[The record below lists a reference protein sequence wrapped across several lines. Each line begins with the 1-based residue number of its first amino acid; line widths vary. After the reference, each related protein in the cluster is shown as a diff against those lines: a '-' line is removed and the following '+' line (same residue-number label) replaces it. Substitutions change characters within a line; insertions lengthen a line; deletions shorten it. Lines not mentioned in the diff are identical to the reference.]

1 MLSKREMHIPEIRD
15 TLSVGVSPFFLDTR
29 NTLRGCASMA
39 SPKKQKAIGDNHDND
54 GDDHGDDGDDDNG
67 NDDDDDDSSST
78 DDDDYSSEPKEVSLK
93 EKMNLPTSSEEELFI

>member
-1 MLSKREMHIPEIRD
+1 MLSKRKMHIPEIRD

-39 SPKKQKAIGDNHDND
+39 PPKKQKTIGDNHDND
-54 GDDHGDDGDDDNG
+54 GDDGDDDNG

-78 DDDDYSSEPKEVSLK
+78 DDDDYSSEPKEEVSSK